1 MIGRIW
7 DYGTLGWAFLRLLSD
22 SDSFSLDCGAGYLSY
37 VREYIVSLVPCLAC
51 AAMKEFEMTQLALN
65 CDCEELWRLR
75 DADVGPSFFNVL
87 YSGKGEL

>member
-1 MIGRIW
+1 MGLWAGLSCDSYRTP
-7 DYGTLGWAFLRLLSD
+7 TLSPWTAGLAIFLT
-22 SDSFSLDCGAGYLSY
+22 F
-37 VREYIVSLVPCLAC
+37 ENTYIVPLVPCLAC